1 MLLGRRHS
9 RHQRERPAEQHLHP
23 DVEHYHFQPSRPL
36 NHSQRLESWLALTE
50 SKYLTFIADF
60 SSNVAIA
67 AHAAG
72 KNRRSRHKMMRMAIA
87 LSGRLFPM

>member
-36 NHSQRLESWLALTE
+36 NHSQRLESWSALTE
-50 SKYLTFIADF
+50 SKYLAFIADF
-60 SSNVAIA
+60 SSNLGIA
-67 AHAAG
+67 APAG
-72 KNRRSRHKMMRMAIA
+72 CLGPASR
-87 LSGRLFPM
+87 L